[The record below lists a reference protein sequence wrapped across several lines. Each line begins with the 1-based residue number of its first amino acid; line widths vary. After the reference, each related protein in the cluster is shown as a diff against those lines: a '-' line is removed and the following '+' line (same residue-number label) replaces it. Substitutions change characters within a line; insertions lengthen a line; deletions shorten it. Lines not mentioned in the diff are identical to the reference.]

1 MKDITDLKLSR
12 NMKYEALYWSLGF
25 ESFDGVIFKKQINET
40 DIIIDSEKQEA
51 LFDKRLSIING
62 AFLLLTSH
70 KSFVVLECLIKLLE
84 MGYSPSEII
93 VDLNNEYDIYLKN
106 IYIKCFEWDHIEKN
120 DVKYNKNYIV
130 SICYSSRLVSGIIE
144 RETII
149 KDTDGKIYQKG
160 FFESDSKESYKFYN
174 PVEIK
179 TSSFVVSSSKALKY
193 IGNDSRVV
201 VPDGI
206 TELSSCLFW
215 DNQKIEE
222 VILPDSLI
230 SLGGDT
236 FYNCSNLKKVNIPK
250 NVRFIGNNPFAGCP
264 CLTLSNNS
272 DYLIYEDGV
281 LFNRDKTRLIYY
293 SLARPNKEYIIPS
306 GVKVIG
312 KHAFYLA
319 NNLEF
324 VTLPSSLIKL
334 ENNPFSGCKNL
345 KLESKTEN
353 YHIADSV
360 IYDKEYKS
368 VIGALNSIKTD
379 KLVLKNI
386 ERICRNSFWN
396 CKGIKKIVLPETLKD
411 IGYNPFV
418 GCSHIQFESKSSS
431 YVVEDGILYNKN
443 KSKLICCP
451 ADVAVGDIHIKENVI
466 ELERGAFSGC
476 GKMTSINLHNVSIIS
491 KTCFTNCNSLKE
503 VYCSDLISFIGEWA
517 FAHCESL
524 KKLSVYKEC
533 YLDNNI
539 LLNTNADLEVRETRS
554 NYVIESDNLY
564 TLNSM
569 INGYQNKIDSI
580 VIDPPYNSKIDNIG
594 YKDSNFENGYI
605 SFLKDRLEIAYKL
618 LSDKGYLFINIDKGE
633 YKNIAKLCKTIFRK
647 VKICKWEKLHP
658 YFDINRDVNPNK
670 KKIKFEYIIICSK
683 NKKFD
688 FNKIKQPYIYNGNI
702 MEKEANLPGIFRCF
716 GTNSSAKDELRD
728 IFGSRDYFRT
738 PKPVK
743 LIEEFVRATT
753 NKESIVIDVFA
764 GSGTTGH
771 AVEIL
776 NREDGGRRKYIL
788 VSNDE
793 SNICRD
799 VTLKRMQLIN
809 SEVTFLN

>member
-12 NMKYEALYWSLGF
+12 NMKYEALYWALGF
-25 ESFDGVIFKKQINET
+25 ESFDGAIFKKQINGT
-40 DIIIDSEKQEA
+40 KIIIDSEKQEA

-62 AFLLLTSH
+62 SFLPLTSH

-93 VDLNNEYDIYLKN
+93 VDLNNEYDVYLKN
-106 IYIKCFEWDHIEKN
+106 IYIKCFEWNHIEKD
-120 DVKYNKNYIV
+120 DVKYNTNYIV

-149 KDTDGKIYQKG
+149 KDTVGKIYQKG

-174 PVEIK
+174 SVEIK
-179 TSSFVVSSSKALKY
+179 TSSFVVSGSKALKY

-236 FYNCSNLKKVNIPK
+236 FYKCSNLKKVNIPK

-264 CLTLSNNS
+264 FLTLSNNS
-272 DYLIYEDGV
+272 NYLIYEDGV

-293 SLARPNKEYIIPS
+293 SLARSNKKYIIPS

-353 YHIADSV
+353 YHIDDSI

-379 KLVLKNI
+379 KLALKNI

-396 CKGIKKIVLPETLKD
+396 CKGIKKIVLPKTLKD

-418 GCSHIQFESKSSS
+418 GCSHIQFESKSNS

-476 GKMTSINLHNVSIIS
+476 DKMTSINLHNVSIIS
-491 KTCFTNCNSLKE
+491 KTCFTNCDSLKE

-517 FAHCESL
+517 FAHCENL

-569 INGYQNKIDSI
+569 INGYQNKIESI
-580 VIDPPYNSKIDNIG
+580 VINPPYYSKIDNIG

-605 SFLKDRLEIAYKL
+605 SFLKERLEIAYKL

-633 YKNIAKLCKTIFRK
+633 YKNIAKLCKSIFRK

-670 KKIKFEYIIICSK
+670 KKVKYEYIIICSN

-688 FNKIKQPYIYNGNI
+688 FNKIKQPY
-702 MEKEANLPGIFRCF
+702 L
-716 GTNSSAKDELRD
+716 
-728 IFGSRDYFRT
+728 
-738 PKPVK
+738 
-743 LIEEFVRATT
+743 
-753 NKESIVIDVFA
+753 
-764 GSGTTGH
+764 
-771 AVEIL
+771 
-776 NREDGGRRKYIL
+776 
-788 VSNDE
+788 
-793 SNICRD
+793 
-799 VTLKRMQLIN
+799 
-809 SEVTFLN
+809 